1 MWAESAVIEVF
12 GVMLDVLPLRA
23 LVVMIAEQHTPG
35 KDAMREQWSA
45 ERCLRWMEDNRQRT
59 EQRIRSIV
67 AVDRDG
73 RYYGDS
79 EAVTGYTMR
88 ERAQLFRI

>member
-1 MWAESAVIEVF
+1 
-12 GVMLDVLPLRA
+12 
-23 LVVMIAEQHTPG
+23 
-35 KDAMREQWSA
+35 
-45 ERCLRWMEDNRQRT
+45 MEDNRQRT